1 MVGLS
6 EPVFSWSGWRVAA
19 RKGVEIESTAMR
31 GLICC
36 GLGLHHYDH

>member
-1 MVGLS
+1 MSPCFPGVGG
-6 EPVFSWSGWRVAA
+6 GWRQAA
-19 RKGVEIESTAMR
+19 RKGVEIEITAMR